1 MKKKTKENK
10 LSKKQ
15 EYIIYSVVL
24 ILFLTLSI
32 IISLKHEYWAD
43 EANAW
48 LIAGDSSIRFIY

>member
-24 ILFLTLSI
+24 ILLLTLSI
-32 IISLKHEYWAD
+32 IISLKH
-43 EANAW
+43 
-48 LIAGDSSIRFIY
+48 